1 MGISGFRIAATG
13 VVLEL
18 DQSVEIEKKLKS
30 IEEFQ
35 LDTLERKK
43 RVAWWLV
50 AVTVIVYVVAIL
62 AFLVIGTVRKNQIY
76 LYSGLIIFAIL

>member
-1 MGISGFRIAATG
+1 MFGFLSQKKLSTKD
-13 VVLEL
+13 VLE
-18 DQSVEIEKKLKS
+18 EIEKKLKS

-62 AFLVIGTVRKNQIY
+62 AFLVVGTVRKNQIY